1 MFFFFFFFF
10 SVTTQLYCTTTY
22 CTTVVYRYSCV
33 SHILVFHKIFHK
45 ILIYITT
52 NLTYRTLSTQT
63 KHTGVLA
70 LDQITTDTN
79 IKTDVILRHD
89 YLKRRNFHEK
99 RVDYSIIPTV

>member
-1 MFFFFFFFF
+1 MDTF
-10 SVTTQLYCTTTY
+10 
-22 CTTVVYRYSCV
+22 
-33 SHILVFHKIFHK
+33 
-45 ILIYITT
+45 ILI
-52 NLTYRTLSTQT
+52 LMQT

>member
-1 MFFFFFFFF
+1 MFFFFFFFSF
-10 SVTTQLYCTTTY
+10 STQLYCTTTY

-33 SHILVFHKIFHK
+33 SHILVFHK